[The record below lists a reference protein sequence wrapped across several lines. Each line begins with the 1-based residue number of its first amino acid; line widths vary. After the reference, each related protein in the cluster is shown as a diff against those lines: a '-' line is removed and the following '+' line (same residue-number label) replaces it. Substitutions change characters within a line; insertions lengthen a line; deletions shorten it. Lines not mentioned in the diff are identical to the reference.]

1 MRTVINLNKGWI
13 FEKTDRIPDSWPR
26 DRETIDLP
34 HTWNNI
40 DGQDGGGD
48 YWRGTAAYTRRLEIV
63 KKPDQAY
70 FLEIKGCSSSA
81 DVYLNGAHLA
91 HHDGG
96 YSTFRAELSGALTD
110 GENLLTVIADNREN
124 DRVYPQAAD
133 FTFYGGLYRDVNLIS
148 VPRQHFEL
156 VKDGSPGIRVTPV
169 CKGEDYEVTVDAWH
183 NGSRVKITVDGQKRI
198 VEGKGRSTAV
208 FLLPNARLWDGLA
221 DPWLYEAKAQLLD
234 DNGDVLDEVS
244 TSFGCRTFRID
255 PQEGF
260 FLNGRPYPLRGVSR
274 HQDRAGVGSALTR
287 AMHEEDMAIIREMG
301 ANSVRLAH
309 YQHDQYFY
317 DLCDRYG
324 LVVWAEIPYISAHM
338 EGGRENTLSQ
348 MRELITQNY
357 NHPSIVVWGLSNEIT
372 MQGGITDG
380 LRENHDALQVLVR
393 QMDPSRPTVMAHVSM
408 LDIDEPIV
416 RFPDAAAYNVYFGWY
431 SGELKDNEKFFD
443 TFHAKYPDMP
453 MGFSEYG
460 CDTNPAYHTANPQRG
475 DYTEE
480 YQRVYHEYIL
490 DMIDR
495 RPWLWCTYAWNM
507 FDFAADARDEGGTPG
522 VNQKGLVTMDRKT
535 RKDVYYLYKAHWS
548 REPFVHLCGRRYVD
562 RTEAVTD
569 VTVYTN
575 QAEVELYVD
584 GTLFE
589 KKQGGRIMRFQV
601 TVSGEHTIEARSGDH
616 RDAITIRHVSEENP
630 DYKLKGGG
638 ILNWFDADGLKADCY
653 CIEDL
658 ISELMKAPEA
668 AKTVMRCVNTR
679 GKDESDFIKELRA
692 EPERL
697 KSLDITFNEM
707 LDRCGGIES
716 NIRRHI
722 NAALQRVKRRDKR

>member
-1 MRTVINLNKGWI
+1 MRTVIDLNKGWV
-13 FEKTDRIPDSWPR
+13 FEKTDRVPDSWPQ
-26 DRETIDLP
+26 DCETIDLP

-48 YWRGTAAYTRRLEIV
+48 YWRGKGAYTRRLDIA
-63 KKPDQAY
+63 KKADEAY
-70 FLEIKGCSSSA
+70 FLEIKGCNSSA

-96 YSTFRAELSGALTD
+96 YSTFRVDLSSVLTG
-110 GENLLTVIADNREN
+110 GENLLTVIADNSES

-133 FTFYGGLYRDVNLIS
+133 FTFYGGLYRDVSLIA
-148 VPRQHFEL
+148 VPQQHFEL

-169 CKGEDYEVTVDAWH
+169 CKGADYEVTVDAWH
-183 NGSRVKITVDGQKRI
+183 NGSRVKITVDGQEQI
-198 VEGKGRSTAV
+198 VEGESCATAV
-208 FLLPNARLWDGLA
+208 FLLQNARLWDGLA

-234 DNGDVLDEVS
+234 DNSGVLDEVS
-244 TSFGCRTFRID
+244 TSFGCRAFRID
-255 PQEGF
+255 PREGF
-260 FLNGRPYPLRGVSR
+260 FLNGRSYPLRGVSR
-274 HQDRAGVGSALTR
+274 HQDRKGTGNALTW

-301 ANSVRLAH
+301 ANSIRLAH

-317 DLCDRYG
+317 DLCDQYG

-372 MQGGITDG
+372 MQGGVTDS
-380 LRENHDALQVLVR
+380 LQENHDTLQALVR
-393 QMDPSRPTVMAHVSM
+393 RMDPHRLTVMAHVAM

-431 SGELKDNEKFFD
+431 SGELQDNEEFFD

-490 DMIDR
+490 DMIGR

-507 FDFAADARDEGGTPG
+507 FDFAADGRDEGGTPG

-535 RKDVYYLYKAHWS
+535 RKDVYYLYKAYWS

-562 RTEAVTD
+562 RTEDVTD

-575 QAEVELYVD
+575 LGEAELYVD
-584 GTLFE
+584 GALFE
-589 KKQGGRIMRFQV
+589 KKRGERIIRFRV
-601 TVSGEHTIEARSGDH
+601 PISGEHIMEARSGDY
-616 RDAITIRHVSEENP
+616 RDAITIRHVAEENP

-653 CIEDL
+653 NIEDL
-658 ISELMKAPEA
+658 VSELMKSSEA
-668 AKTVMRCVNTR
+668 TKTVMRCVNTK
-679 GKDESDFIKELRA
+679 GKNESDFIKELRA

-697 KSLDITFNEM
+697 KGLDMTLNEM
-707 LDRCGGIES
+707 LDRCGIES
-716 NIRRHI
+716 SIRRHI
-722 NAALQRVKRRDKR
+722 NGALQRVKRIG